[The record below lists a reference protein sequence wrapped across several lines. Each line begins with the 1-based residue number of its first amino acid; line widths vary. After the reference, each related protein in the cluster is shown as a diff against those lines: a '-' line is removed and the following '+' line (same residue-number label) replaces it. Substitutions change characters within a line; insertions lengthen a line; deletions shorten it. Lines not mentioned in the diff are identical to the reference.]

1 MIDRLL
7 QLTSRT
13 FALSIPLL
21 PERVRDDVTIA
32 YLFFRVADTL
42 EDEPSWSSADRAAA
56 LRRFSDVLK
65 GDSTPVAEILPGSV
79 SDGGCAELLQ
89 SDSDLFEAL
98 EERSPEAKQIIV
110 DHLGRTIDGMC
121 HFLQADGGV
130 ATLDEVREYCYY
142 VAGIVGEL
150 CTALF
155 VLESPSLEDRAE
167 ALVGLAPAFGEAL
180 QLVNILR
187 DEDDD
192 AADGRRF
199 IPSGQDRAELMAIA
213 IDDLERASRY
223 VMLLEE
229 GGADRGIVAFN
240 TLNLLLAYGTLRR
253 VRDEGPGAKL
263 SREDVRRTLESITSA
278 TDEGA
283 SVGGLLRTASSHMLE
298 GMPASEPLAEPK
310 VWVAMRS
317 ASSH

>member
-21 PERVRDDVTIA
+21 PEQVREDVTIA

-42 EDEPSWSSADRAAA
+42 EDEPSWTPAQRTAA
-56 LRRFSDVLK
+56 LRRFKDVLK
-65 GDSTPVAEILPGSV
+65 GDATPVSEILPGAV
-79 SDGGCAELLQ
+79 TDNGCAELLH
-89 SDSDLFEAL
+89 SDSMLFSAL
-98 EERSPEAKQIIV
+98 EGRTPEAKQIIV

-121 HFLQADGGV
+121 HFLLAEGGV
-130 ATLDEVREYCYY
+130 SSLDEIREYCYY

-155 VLESPSLEDRAE
+155 MIESPSLASRADE
-167 ALVGLAPAFGEAL
+167 LTATAPAFGEAL

-199 IPSGQDRAELMAIA
+199 IPRGQDRAELMTIA
-213 IDDLERASRY
+213 ADDLERARRY
-223 VMLLEE
+223 VLLLEE
-229 GGADRGIVAFN
+229 GGADSGIVAFN
-240 TLNLLLAYGTLRR
+240 TLNLLLAFGTLGR
-253 VRDEGPGAKL
+253 VREEGAGAKL
-263 SREDVRRTLESITSA
+263 TRAEVQATLDAVTRA
-278 TDEGA
+278 TGDGG
-283 SVGGLLRTASSHMLE
+283 SVGPLLADAAAALGVESP
-298 GMPASEPLAEPK
+298 PAGPIAEPK
-310 VWVAMRS
+310 VWLAMRS
-317 ASSH
+317 M